1 VFHRSAFCASASPRK
16 MPQNA
21 LSLHP
26 FSSAFPTVLLQL
38 APQCEQTSAILLFF
52 FSFDCRVTN
61 SIGLFLEFFPISVMK
76 IKKKELRK
84 REAQLPINYPDPDVL
99 PESLPGGA
107 IDFEAEMVQVE
118 ILCKRLAHNE
128 VVIRDAVLAE
138 VPHYLERLT
147 APMQEMEKSYEAEIS
162 EVQAYFKAH
171 PKAPNPYHYENLPLS
186 LQLFR
191 EKATE
196 QERENR
202 RKQSLRE
209 LRHQQ
214 AEARHEKDNYGRFG
228 KTAGNGEDVDD
239 EVDANAGLNL
249 GPRPPHEYKGQNV
262 HRERYQAWME
272 AWCDLELVFL
282 KLARGIHYCM
292 WHSDKP
298 LVQLACAQKIADL
311 LYAPRTT
318 RCKVLFYGALFRVLA
333 REWPTIDRYRM
344 DKYLALVRRMVFG
357 YVKLVRDIHEEEAEV
372 LTTRGASPAKTGKD
386 DAAAPPSPTNKGK
399 ASTKRKRGDHDTAEA
414 EESTEAAG
422 SPSANWNVAHGIPHA
437 AVVRYLGNA
446 THTAQVVEEIFFVFQ
461 RQIFSN
467 TVSVGLTM
475 HICDVAFDEL
485 VKAATGVNL
494 FLALSSG
501 IPLYAMSQGNYV
513 EKRVLDNFFP
523 PVAGGVYAQ
532 RRAEQLVQAITAA
545 AAKGAPGK
553 KGCSKAK
560 NPVSAAA
567 EELEAKAMAQ
577 ATAEA
582 NTIMLELA
590 FCCRKYAVARSI
602 AYEVRPMFSE
612 AELILR
618 QSADPDSFQEV
629 SHTGQR
635 RRIERE
641 LTDVD
646 GIREKVRNE
655 RQAVRKMKKQD
666 RHAVLKEKVKARKA
680 ALIAENGEKAAGVTN
695 AELRKKIVAEEMR
708 ARRKPVHNTKRKKAY
723 HLTKQD
729 LYGDA
734 DTAGDTD

>member
-1 VFHRSAFCASASPRK
+1 
-16 MPQNA
+16 
-21 LSLHP
+21 
-26 FSSAFPTVLLQL
+26 
-38 APQCEQTSAILLFF
+38 
-52 FSFDCRVTN
+52 
-61 SIGLFLEFFPISVMK
+61 MK

-107 IDFEAEMVQVE
+107 IDLDAEMVQVE

-138 VPHYLERLT
+138 VPRYLERLT
-147 APMQEMEKSYEAEIS
+147 TAMQEMEKSYAAEIA

-191 EKATE
+191 EKSAE

-214 AEARHEKDNYGRFG
+214 AEARRERDRYGRFG
-228 KTAGNGEDVDD
+228 KVTDDADGESDQEDSST
-239 EVDANAGLNL
+239 GLNL
-249 GPRPPHEYKGQNV
+249 GPRPPHEYKGQNM
-262 HRERYQAWME
+262 HRERYQVWME

-282 KLARGIHYCM
+282 KLSRGIHYCM

-311 LYAPRTT
+311 LYAPQTT
-318 RCKVLFYGALFRVLA
+318 RCKVLLYSALFRVLA

-344 DKYLALVRRMVFG
+344 DKYLALVRRMVFA
-357 YVKLVRDIHEEEAEV
+357 YVKLVRDIHEEEVESRA
-372 LTTRGASPAKTGKD
+372 TRGAPSAKEAKTDKGS
-386 DAAAPPSPTNKGK
+386 AAAQPKSTQKGK
-399 ASTKRKRGDHDTAEA
+399 MAAKRSRDGDTAA
-414 EESTEAAG
+414 ADTTASADESPETADNAK
-422 SPSANWNVAHGIPHA
+422 ANWKVSHGIPHA
-437 AVVRYLGNA
+437 AVKKYLGDA
-446 THTAQVVEEIFFVFQ
+446 THTAEVVEEIFFVFQ
-461 RQIFSN
+461 RQIFAN
-467 TVSVGLTM
+467 TASVGMTM

-485 VKAATGVNL
+485 VRSAAGVNL
-494 FLALSSG
+494 FLALSAG

-513 EKRVLDNFFP
+513 EKRVLDHFFP
-523 PVAGGVYAQ
+523 PIAGGVYAQ
-532 RRAEQLVQAITAA
+532 RRAEQLTQTLTASVAKGGASKKGSKGGKARSAA
-545 AAKGAPGK
+545 AAT
-553 KGCSKAK
+553 
-560 NPVSAAA
+560 A
-567 EELEAKAMAQ
+567 EELEAKAMEQ
-577 ATAEA
+577 ATVEA
-582 NTIMLELA
+582 NAIMLELA
-590 FCCRKYAVARSI
+590 FCCRKYAVARGI

-618 QSADPDSFQEV
+618 QSASPDSFQEV

-655 RQAVRKMKKQD
+655 RQAVREMKRQD
-666 RHAVLKEKVKARKA
+666 RHTVLKEKVKARKA
-680 ALIAENGEKAAGVTN
+680 ALIAEGGEKAAGITN
-695 AELRKKIVAEEMR
+695 AELRKRIVSEEMR
-708 ARRKPVHNTKRKKAY
+708 AKRKPVHNTKRKKAY

-734 DTAGDTD
+734 DAAGDSD

>member
-1 VFHRSAFCASASPRK
+1 
-16 MPQNA
+16 
-21 LSLHP
+21 
-26 FSSAFPTVLLQL
+26 
-38 APQCEQTSAILLFF
+38 
-52 FSFDCRVTN
+52 
-61 SIGLFLEFFPISVMK
+61 MK

-107 IDFEAEMVQVE
+107 IDLEAEMVQVE

-138 VPHYLERLT
+138 VPRYLERLT
-147 APMQEMEKSYEAEIS
+147 TAMQEMEKNYEAEIA
-162 EVQAYFKAH
+162 EVQAYFAAH

-191 EKATE
+191 EKAVE

-214 AEARHEKDNYGRFG
+214 AEARREKDHYGRFG
-228 KTAGNGEDVDD
+228 KPTGAADSASDD
-239 EVDANAGLNL
+239 EDSDAGLNT

-262 HRERYQAWME
+262 HRERYQTWME

-311 LYAPRTT
+311 LYAPLTT

-344 DKYLALVRRMVFG
+344 DKYLALVRRMVFA
-357 YVKLVRDIHEEEAEV
+357 YVKLVRDTHEEEVASLAARGGSASSAKDSKLEAA
-372 LTTRGASPAKTGKD
+372 TTAQPTPTKKGKIAGKRGRES
-386 DAAAPPSPTNKGK
+386 DAATAE
-399 ASTKRKRGDHDTAEA
+399 AAAEA
-414 EESTEAAG
+414 EEAAEAGGHAG
-422 SPSANWNVAHGIPHA
+422 ANWKVSHGIPHA
-437 AVVRYLGNA
+437 AVKKYLGNA
-446 THTAQVVEEIFFVFQ
+446 THTAAVTEMIFFIFQ

-467 TVSVGLTM
+467 TASVGLTM
-475 HICDVAFDEL
+475 HICDVSFDEL

-494 FLALSSG
+494 FLALSAG

-523 PVAGGVYAQ
+523 PLAGGVYVQ
-532 RRAEQLVQAITAA
+532 RRTEQLVETMTAA
-545 AAKGAPGK
+545 ASKGGPAK
-553 KGCSKAK
+553 KGGSKGR
-560 NPVSAAA
+560 SAAA
-567 EELEAKAMAQ
+567 ATAEEVEAKAAAQ

-590 FCCRKYAVARSI
+590 FCCRKYAVARGI

-618 QSADPDSFQEV
+618 QSADPESVQEV
-629 SHTGQR
+629 THTGQR

-646 GIREKVRNE
+646 GIREKVRSE
-655 RQAVRKMKKQD
+655 RQAVREIKKQD
-666 RHAVLKEKVKARKA
+666 RHAVLKAKVKARKA
-680 ALIAENGEKAAGVTN
+680 ALIAEGGEKAAGVTN
-695 AELRKKIVAEEMR
+695 AELRKKIVAEETR
-708 ARRKPVHNTKRKKAY
+708 AKRKPVHNTKRKKAY
-723 HLTKQD
+723 HLTKKD

-734 DTAGDTD
+734 DGDAE